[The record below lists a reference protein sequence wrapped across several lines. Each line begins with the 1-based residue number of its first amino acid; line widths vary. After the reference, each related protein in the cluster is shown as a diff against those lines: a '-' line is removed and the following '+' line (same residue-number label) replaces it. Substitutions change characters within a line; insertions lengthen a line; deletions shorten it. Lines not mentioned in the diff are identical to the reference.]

1 MKKLIVVAMISLVLA
16 AQAQTSGSKSG
27 NSNNSNSTGSSSAG
41 GDSKDRHT
49 ILKYPKVK
57 WRKKLKLA
65 TELEKQGSYYN
76 AAEYYEDVLKE
87 KPDNIKVMHQLALIN
102 MGLRDYKSAEKYYRL
117 EEDKD
122 PKKWPNDKYFLAQMQ
137 KMNGKYDDAK
147 KSYQEYLKSDLDKD
161 DKSYK
166 ALAKIGIEGCDSS
179 VVWLANP
186 NKVRVD
192 HEDAINCVTT
202 DFSPKALKDGR
213 IMYGSLASDTATVI
227 TKNTKDYY
235 AKIFTARKQGKDWV
249 EITKLPYPPNDSKNH
264 VGNAILTDDGKTMYF
279 TKCDLSEIVKA
290 KCKIFKCDQ
299 QGAEWTN
306 AEEVKELNSPTAT
319 TTEPAFGLDKDGK
332 PIMYFV
338 SDRGGKGG
346 LDIFYAPMLDG
357 GKFGPIKNAGTEIN
371 TPGDDRTPFYDMK
384 TKIFYYATDGR
395 PSLGG
400 LDIYKVAGSP
410 DAWGVPS
417 NMGAPVNSQA
427 DDFYYALDQSSKK
440 GYLVSNRVGTK
451 TIRGETSGDDIWSLA
466 VREDIILK
474 GVFALRTDPTQ
485 TPVEGVD
492 ASMYHVQ
499 GANFEF
505 MSNTITTKD
514 PFYFTLKRGQ
524 SYKIN
529 GNKDGLWPA
538 VENVNVKEDEDRDTI
553 AQVFLIDP
561 IIKKRV
567 KIENIYFAFDKSSVI
582 DFYKEQMD
590 SVVGVMMQNPGYSL
604 EVQGHTDSKGSDQYN
619 EKLSQRRADEASQYL
634 ESKGIAKER
643 IVTKAFGKSMPLVPN
658 DKDGQ
663 DDPEGRAQNRRVEF
677 KIIPDKPENAPD
689 VNYEAGK
696 PVDAT
701 KTGPGFSA
709 AKKKK

>member
-1 MKKLIVVAMISLVLA
+1 MKKLIVVALISLVLA
-16 AQAQTSGSKSG
+16 PQAQAQTSSGSKS
-27 NSNNSNSTGSSSAG
+27 SNGSSSSSSSAG
-41 GDSKDRHT
+41 SGDSKDRLAV
-49 ILKYPKVK
+49 LKYPKVK
-57 WRKKLKLA
+57 PRKKKKLGD
-65 TELEKQGSYYN
+65 ELMKQGSYFN
-76 AAEYYEDVLKE
+76 AAEYYEDYLKA
-87 KPDNIKVMHQLALIN
+87 KPDNIKVIHALAIIN
-102 MGLRDYKSAEKYYRL
+102 MGLRDYKSAEKYFKV
-117 EEDKD
+117 EIDKD
-122 PKKWPNDKYFLAQMQ
+122 PKKWPNDMYFLGQMQ

-147 KSYQEYLKSDLDKD
+147 KSLQAYLKADLDKD
-161 DKSYK
+161 EKSYK

-179 VVWLANP
+179 VAWLANP

-213 IMYGSLASDTATVI
+213 LMYGSLASDTATVI
-227 TKNTKDYY
+227 TKNPKDYY
-235 AKIFTARKQGKDWV
+235 AKIFTARKQGKEWV

-264 VGNAILTDDGKTMYF
+264 VGNAILTDDGATMYF
-279 TKCDLSEIVKA
+279 TKCDLTEIVKA
-290 KCKIFKCDQ
+290 KCKIFRCQK

-306 AEEVKELNSPTAT
+306 AEEVKELNSTTAT

-332 PIMYFV
+332 PILYFV

-346 LDIFYAPMLDG
+346 LDIFYAPMLSD

-384 TKIFYYATDGR
+384 TKVLYFATDGR

-400 LDIYKVAGSP
+400 LDIYRVGGYP

-417 NMGAPVNSQA
+417 NLGAPVNSQA
-427 DDFYYALDQSSKK
+427 DDFYYDLDQTSKK
-440 GYLVSNRVGTK
+440 GYLVSNRIGTK

-485 TPVEGVD
+485 TPVEGID

-538 VENVNVKEDEDRDTI
+538 VENVNIKEDDDRDTI

-561 IIKKRV
+561 IIKKKV
-567 KIENIYFAFDKSSVI
+567 KIENIYFAFDKADVI
-582 DFYKEQMD
+582 NFYKEKMD
-590 SVVGVMMQNPGYSL
+590 SVVSVMMQNPGYSL
-604 EVQGHTDSKGSDQYN
+604 EVEGHTDDKGSDQYN
-619 EKLSQRRADEASQYL
+619 EKLSQRRADEA
-634 ESKGIAKER
+634 AER
-643 IVTKAFGKSMPLVPN
+643 GS
-658 DKDGQ
+658 
-663 DDPEGRAQNRRVEF
+663 
-677 KIIPDKPENAPD
+677 
-689 VNYEAGK
+689 
-696 PVDAT
+696 
-701 KTGPGFSA
+701 
-709 AKKKK
+709 